1 MLHFIS
7 PSFFICMKKTTHT
20 EKHKQTI
27 ERIFQKPSV
36 AKRKFKKKIEFMY
49 LFYGL
54 DFKID
59 ESENIR

>member
-1 MLHFIS
+1 
-7 PSFFICMKKTTHT
+7 MKKTTHT